1 MQMPQFRAPYQ
12 MAVCSMD
19 VLPQL
24 TKDQHILLLK
34 TRQPMQA
41 RKHVYSKVK
50 CCSRMI
56 VTRVRTVHKFA
67 GDMKATRLKEE
78 RSRQS
83 KT

>member
-1 MQMPQFRAPYQ
+1 MQVPPFIAPYQ

-41 RKHVYSKVK
+41 RTHIFEGEI
-50 CCSRMI
+50 CSHMI
-56 VTRVRTVHKFA
+56 LNRAKRVHKFA
-67 GDMKATRLKEE
+67 EDMKATRLKDE
-78 RSRQS
+78 RRRQS